1 MKTENAWEKYTKT
14 QLEEVDALSKAY
26 RAFLNH
32 GKTER
37 ECVKQIVERAKEA
50 GYKELSELIKEGKDP
65 VSRVIKY
72 MQSIWKRPS
81 FCSRSAVSLW
91 KTE

>member
-50 GYKELSELIKEGKDP
+50 DIKNFP
-65 VSRVIKY
+65 N
-72 MQSIWKRPS
+72 
-81 FCSRSAVSLW
+81 
-91 KTE
+91 